1 MRRILSVAGALAIAV
16 TVAGCNRSPLR
27 APQQVACN
35 CPGVAEGNGEQMQRL
50 APPPVAHHRSA
61 HRSRYHRRSYDEGSS
76 HEWSSSYSDVEASSY
91 SYRSRS
97 RVYDIGENDDY
108 GGDAQAHAY
117 ARAYAGASSTAGTSA
132 YADSDNDGAYTG
144 DAAHY
149 ETDDRWQD
157 GYGRYHN
164 RAHLGA
170 KALRKRLDPWHG
182 YNHDWDNDR

>member
-1 MRRILSVAGALAIAV
+1 MAGALALAV
-16 TVAGCNRSPLR
+16 TVAGCNRPPLQ

-35 CPGVAEGNGEQMQRL
+35 CPGGGGEQLQRL
-50 APPPVAHHRSA
+50 APPPVSYRRSA
-61 HRSRYHRRSYDEGSS
+61 HRSRYHRRSTEDGTS
-76 HEWSSSYSDVEASSY
+76 HDWSTSYSAVEASSY

-97 RVYDIGENDDY
+97 RAYDIGDEDNSSSDVP
-108 GGDAQAHAY
+108 ARAY
-117 ARAYAGASSTAGTSA
+117 ARAYAGSSGYSGTSG
-132 YADSDNDGAYTG
+132 YSDSDNDGAYTG

-170 KALRKRLDPWHG
+170 RALRKRLDPWHG